1 MARVNSDEP
10 IRNVR
15 IEIAPST
22 IVWLLGTIA
31 AVWLLIQLRVV
42 VLLIVVALVVAGT
55 VNPVVEWIERRGL
68 RRPYALVLLFVVS
81 LLVTILLLFLTL
93 PPLSEHLAAIVR
105 DAPQHRDELIAFLQ
119 RHPATASLAHLV
131 EGVAIQQTFANAETY
146 LMGYSTRAFSWLAW
160 AATALA
166 LSFYVLADGVS
177 EQGLLYAVVP
187 RRYHMRLARIIH
199 NLETIVGGYMRGQ
212 FITSIAIG
220 TFTLLVLLACR
231 VPHPLALAL
240 FAAAADI
247 IPFVGGLLATVPAAL
262 SALPRGV
269 PIAAIVLIALFTY
282 QEFENRLLVPR
293 IYGRALR
300 LAPTTVVLALIIG
313 GILMGMVGALLALP
327 AAAGL
332 QMMLK
337 ELRVEM
343 PGDDSEDRSA
353 QARNARTEA
362 TYERMSAGA
371 TAPEAGQIA
380 RHLADKLR
388 NADAAVPAA
397 PAAPAP
403 KRVQ

>member
-1 MARVNSDEP
+1 MARVNSDAP
-10 IRNVR
+10 TRKVR
-15 IEIAPST
+15 IEIAPSA

-31 AVWLLIQLRVV
+31 AVWLLVQLRVV
-42 VLLIVVALVVAGT
+42 VLLIVVALVIAGT
-55 VNPVVEWIERRGL
+55 VNPVVDWIERRGL

-81 LLVTILLLFLTL
+81 ILTTVLLLFLTL
-93 PPLSEHLAAIVR
+93 PPLSEHLAGIVR

-119 RHPATASLAHLV
+119 HHTVTAPLAHLV
-131 EGVAIQQTFANAETY
+131 EGVAIQQTFASAETY
-146 LMGYSTRAFSWLAW
+146 LMGYSSRAFSWLAW

-177 EQGLLYAVVP
+177 EQGVLYAVVP
-187 RRYHMRLARIIH
+187 RRYHMRLARIVH

-212 FITSIAIG
+212 LITSLAIG
-220 TFTLLVLLACR
+220 TFTFLVLLACR

-240 FAAAADI
+240 FAAAADV

-269 PIAAIVLIALFTY
+269 PVATFVLVALFTY

-293 IYGRALR
+293 IYGRSLR

-313 GILMGMVGALLALP
+313 GILLGVVGALLALP
-327 AAAGL
+327 VAAGL

-343 PGDDSEDRSA
+343 PGDDSEDPSD
-353 QARNARTEA
+353 QARDARTEA

-388 NADAAVPAA
+388 HADAAVPA
-397 PAAPAP
+397 PAAPKGA
-403 KRVQ
+403 R